1 MSFGDKCVFYIEKM
15 DLHCEKFPRKISYR
29 NELHRKSIL
38 YKRSDSS
45 DRSLIYKSSTSFLG
59 VWSFL
64 DKRCVWRDRSLIE
77 DRCPVQLLSI
87 RDFSL
92 EIFHSGDPSIL
103 YKGLV
108 FRWNLFLNETFL
120 NNFLTVEVDL
130 KINYW
135 CKASMSPTGARI
147 LGWPVG
153 TLKFLC
159 LKYSR
164 IMHVILVGVGFIIN
178 MPEMCRNWLRYMVC
192 LHCGSHI
199 VLKITNKSELNMS
212 KWLDVGSKIWIKQL
226 WR

>member
-1 MSFGDKCVFYIEKM
+1 MRHFRRSFHNFVKN
-15 DLHCEKFPRKISYR
+15 P
-29 NELHRKSIL
+29 
-38 YKRSDSS
+38 
-45 DRSLIYKSSTSFLG
+45 
-59 VWSFL
+59 
-64 DKRCVWRDRSLIE
+64 
-77 DRCPVQLLSI
+77 
-87 RDFSL
+87 DFSAKSGSVYSKKSGSGPKSRNPDQSGGTA
-92 EIFHSGDPSIL
+92 FHN
-103 YKGLV
+103 K
-108 FRWNLFLNETFL
+108 
-120 NNFLTVEVDL
+120 FLTVEVDL